1 MKKIL
6 ALVMAL
12 CLLCSV
18 AMASEVTWAD
28 IEPQLVENGLTGD
41 YVVLDQLGLKIWLP
55 TGLNAVAV
63 SDEDAA
69 AGRLA
74 AYTAD
79 DQSAYLVVDAVNMGE
94 MTIDQLLANVSS
106 SDTVAEAEMLKT
118 NGLTVVSYKNTAA
131 DCLTA
136 ALVDT
141 NSNIIMFTMGP
152 ASAEGSEL
160 VFYFIMASLQPA
172 E

>member
-28 IEPQLVENGLTGD
+28 IEPQLAENGLTGD

-55 TGLNAVAV
+55 TGLNPAEAT
-63 SDEDAA
+63 EE
-69 AGRLA
+69 GRLA
-74 AYTAD
+74 AFVSEDGTSYV
-79 DQSAYLVVDAVNMGE
+79 VVDAVNAEGMSVELLYDSLKSNDGFSDVE
-94 MTIDQLLANVSS
+94 MAS
-106 SDTVAEAEMLKT
+106 A
-118 NGLTVVSYKNTAA
+118 NGLVFVVSKNVNENYWSS
-131 DCLTA
+131 

-141 NSNIIMFTMGP
+141 NCNIIEFNVGP
-152 ASAEGSEL
+152 DEEGAKDVFSIIVASIQG
-160 VFYFIMASLQPA
+160 I
-172 E
+172 